1 MTYLTAKELQEKLNI
16 SRSTLYRLRE
26 KGLPNKK
33 IGYRTIR
40 YDLEEVLEWLD
51 EQKKKGQV

>member
-1 MTYLTAKELQEKLNI
+1 MTYLTAKELQEQLNI

-40 YDLEEVLEWLD
+40 YDLKEVMEWL
-51 EQKKKGQV
+51 ETNNK